1 MQVRRCA
8 HVMIEPRE
16 RLDFDLALLATGG
29 TGLRSVIEWIA
40 LAPHRDTEVVLSLDE
55 VAVLGVVSPEQWLSL
70 DELAQSHPRE
80 VLDALLEK
88 QLLIADATGDT
99 GARAADKALR
109 DAHWRGLDAIAHRY
123 SRWRG
128 VDTVEAQRRFGEET
142 DQTFLQRLGDAP
154 VQVREWVDPAQR
166 QALSAAGSS
175 ALDALL
181 ARRVTCRNY
190 ELTQNLSFADFS
202 TAMYR
207 AFGARAVDEYA
218 PGIFLLKKGAPS
230 AGGLHPVEAY
240 VLVQRVDSIAP
251 GLYHYHPAAHA
262 LEPIREMPADELTAL
277 AKVCL
282 GGQPYFAQA
291 HVVIALTGRFV
302 RNFWK
307 YRNHAKAYRAV
318 ILDAGHLSQILYLAA
333 TELGLGA
340 FVTAGVNEVQIEQA
354 FGLEPMAEGPLAMCG
369 FGIRGVE
376 RNEVE
381 FDPNH
386 AVWPADKPN
395 PV

>member
-16 RLDFDLALLATGG
+16 RLDFDLALITSGG
-29 TGLRSVIEWIA
+29 TGLRAVIEWVA
-40 LAPHRDTEVVLSLDE
+40 LAPHCDTEIVLSPSE
-55 VAVLGVVSPEQWLSL
+55 VAVLGALSPSQWMAL
-70 DELAQSHPRE
+70 DELAQSHPRDT
-80 VLDALLEK
+80 LQSLLASK
-88 QLLIADATGDT
+88 LLIGDDDSDAAMRDADQ
-99 GARAADKALR
+99 ALR

-123 SRWRG
+123 SRWHE

-154 VQVREWVDPAQR
+154 PQIRERAEPAQR
-166 QALSAAGSS
+166 LPLTAAGDS

-190 ELTQNLSFADFS
+190 DLVKKLSLADFS
-202 TAMYR
+202 TAMYH

-240 VLVQRVDSIAP
+240 VLVQRVDGIAP

-262 LEPIREMPADELTAL
+262 LEPIREMDTAELAAL
-277 AKVCL
+277 AKNCL

-291 HVVIALTGRFV
+291 HVVIALAGRFA

-318 ILDAGHLSQILYLAA
+318 ILDAGHLSQTLYLAA

-354 FGLEPMAEGPLAMCG
+354 FGLEPMSEGPLAMCG
-369 FGIRGVE
+369 FGIRGAQ
-376 RNEVE
+376 RREVE

-386 AVWPADKPN
+386 AVWPPG
-395 PV
+395 

>member
-8 HVMIEPRE
+8 HVMLEPRE
-16 RLDFDLALLATGG
+16 RLDFDLALLASGG
-29 TGLRSVIEWIA
+29 TGLQTVIEWTA
-40 LAPHRDTEVVLSLDE
+40 LAPHRDTEVVLTLAE
-55 VAVLGVVSPEQWLSL
+55 VAVLGALSPSQWLSL
-70 DELAQSHPRE
+70 DDLAQSHSRE
-80 VLDALLEK
+80 ILQSLLASG
-88 QLLIADATGDT
+88 LLIADDASNTEMRD
-99 GARAADKALR
+99 ADQALR

-123 SRWRG
+123 SRWHE

-154 VQVREWVDPAQR
+154 PQVRERVEPAKR
-166 QALSAAGSS
+166 QALTAAGTS

-181 ARRVTCRNY
+181 GRRVTCRNY
-190 ELTQNLSFADFS
+190 DLAKNLSFADFS
-202 TAMYR
+202 TVMYR

-240 VLVQRVDSIAP
+240 VLVQRVDGIAP

-262 LEPIREMPADELTAL
+262 LEPIQEMPADELAIL
-277 AKVCL
+277 AKGCL
-282 GGQPYFAQA
+282 GGQPYFAEA

-318 ILDAGHLSQILYLAA
+318 ILDAGHLSQTLYLAA

-369 FGIRGVE
+369 FGVRGAQ

-386 AVWPADKPN
+386 AVWPLESRN

>member
-16 RLDFDLALLATGG
+16 RLDFDLSLLASGG
-29 TGLRSVIEWIA
+29 TGLRNVVEWIA
-40 LAPHRDTEVVLSLDE
+40 LAPHRDEEITLSPE
-55 VAVLGVVSPEQWLSL
+55 EMTVLGALLPSQWTAL
-70 DELAQSHPRE
+70 DELARMHAPAT
-80 VLDALLEK
+80 LHALLDK
-88 QLLIADATGDT
+88 GLLIAQADGDT
-99 GARAADKALR
+99 AARDSDQALR
-109 DAHWRGLDAIAHRY
+109 DAHWRGLDAVAHRF
-123 SRWRG
+123 SRWRD

-142 DQTFLQRLGDAP
+142 DQTFLERLGTSPAP
-154 VQVREWVDPAQR
+154 VHERVEASRR
-166 QALSAAGSS
+166 QKLPAAGDS
-175 ALDALL
+175 ALDQLL

-190 ELTQNLSFADFS
+190 DMTRKLNLAQFS
-202 TAMYR
+202 KAMYR

-240 VLVQRVDSIAP
+240 VLVQRVDGIAS

-262 LEPIREMPADELTAL
+262 LEPIREMDAAELEAL
-277 AKVCL
+277 AQTCL

-291 HVVIALTGRFV
+291 HVVVALAGRFA

-318 ILDAGHLSQILYLAA
+318 ILDAGHLSQTLYLAA

-354 FGLEPMAEGPLAMCG
+354 FGLEAMAEGPLAMCG
-369 FGIRGVE
+369 FGIRAAE
-376 RNEVE
+376 RREVE

-386 AVWPADKPN
+386 AVWRRD
-395 PV
+395 

>member
-16 RLDFDLALLATGG
+16 RLDFDLSLLASGG
-29 TGLRSVIEWIA
+29 TGLRNVVEWVA
-40 LAPHRDTEVVLSLDE
+40 LAPHRDEEVALSAEEL
-55 VAVLGVVSPEQWLSL
+55 AVLGVLSPSQWTPL
-70 DELAQSHPRE
+70 DELAQTHPRAI
-80 VLDALLEK
+80 LQALLDK
-88 QLLIADATGDT
+88 QLLIAQADGD
-99 GARAADKALR
+99 GAAREADEFLR
-109 DAHWRGLDAIAHRY
+109 DTNWRGLDAVAHRF
-123 SRWRG
+123 SRWRE

-142 DQTFLQRLGDAP
+142 DQTFLERLGTSP
-154 VQVREWVDPAQR
+154 PPVRERVQAAQR
-166 QALSAAGSS
+166 VALPAAGDS

-190 ELTQNLSFADFS
+190 DTTRKLDLAQFS

-218 PGIFLLKKGAPS
+218 PGIFLLKKGSPS
-230 AGGLHPVEAY
+230 AGGLHPVETY
-240 VLVQRVDSIAP
+240 VLVQRVDGIAP

-262 LEPIREMPADELTAL
+262 LEPIREMDAAALETL
-277 AKVCL
+277 AKTCL
-282 GGQPYFAQA
+282 GGQPYFAEA
-291 HVVIALTGRFV
+291 HVVVALVGRFA

-318 ILDAGHLSQILYLAA
+318 ILDAGHLSQTLYLAA

-354 FGLEPMAEGPLAMCG
+354 FGLEAMAEGPLAMCG
-369 FGIRGVE
+369 FGIRAAE
-376 RNEVE
+376 RREVE

-386 AVWPADKPN
+386 AVWKED
-395 PV
+395 

>member
-29 TGLRSVIEWIA
+29 TGLRTVIEWIA
-40 LAPHRDTEVVLSLDE
+40 LAPHRDAEVVLSLDE
-55 VAVLGVVSPEQWLSL
+55 VAVLGAVSPEQWFPL
-70 DELAQSHPRE
+70 DELAQSQPRP
-80 VLDALLEK
+80 VLEALLEK
-88 QLLIADATGDT
+88 QLLVAQAGDDSSACDADQ
-99 GARAADKALR
+99 ALR

-123 SRWRG
+123 SRWHG

-154 VQVREWVDPAQR
+154 AHVRERVPAAQR
-166 QALSAAGSS
+166 QALSAAGPS

-190 ELTQNLSFADFS
+190 DLSQNLSFADFG

-240 VLVQRVDSIAP
+240 VLVQRVDGIVP

-262 LEPIREMPADELTAL
+262 LERIREMNPDELTAL

-282 GGQPYFAQA
+282 GGQPYFAEA
-291 HVVIALTGRFV
+291 HVVIALAGRFV

-318 ILDAGHLSQILYLAA
+318 ILDAGHLSQTLYLAA

-340 FVTAGVNEVQIEQA
+340 FVTAGVNEVEIEQA

-369 FGIRGVE
+369 FGIRGSQ

-386 AVWPADKPN
+386 AVWPTDSRN
-395 PV
+395 PA

>member
-1 MQVRRCA
+1 M
-8 HVMIEPRE
+8 
-16 RLDFDLALLATGG
+16 
-29 TGLRSVIEWIA
+29 
-40 LAPHRDTEVVLSLDE
+40 
-55 VAVLGVVSPEQWLSL
+55 
-70 DELAQSHPRE
+70 
-80 VLDALLEK
+80 
-88 QLLIADATGDT
+88 LIADDASDT
-99 GARAADKALR
+99 AVRDADQALR

-154 VQVREWVDPAQR
+154 AQVREWVPAAKR
-166 QALSAAGSS
+166 QSLTPQEPARWMRCWR
-175 ALDALL
+175 
-181 ARRVTCRNY
+181 RRVTCRNY
-190 ELTQNLSFADFS
+190 DLERNLSFADFS

-240 VLVQRVDSIAP
+240 VLVQRVDGIAP

-262 LEPIREMPADELTAL
+262 LEPIREMAAGELTTL

-282 GGQPYFAQA
+282 GGQPYFAEA
-291 HVVIALTGRFV
+291 HVVVALTGRFV

-318 ILDAGHLSQILYLAA
+318 ILDAGHLSQTLYLAA
-333 TELGLGA
+333 TELDLGA

-369 FGIRGVE
+369 FGIRGV
-376 RNEVE
+376 
-381 FDPNH
+381 
-386 AVWPADKPN
+386 ATK
-395 PV
+395 